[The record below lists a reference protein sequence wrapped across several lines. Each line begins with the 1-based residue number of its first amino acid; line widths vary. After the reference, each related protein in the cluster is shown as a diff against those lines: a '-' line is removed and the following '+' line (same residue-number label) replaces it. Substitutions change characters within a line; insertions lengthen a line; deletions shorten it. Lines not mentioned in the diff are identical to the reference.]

1 MVMKTDEVYK
11 LLGLAYRA
19 GKVTWGYK
27 AVMADL
33 NKRRVYL
40 LLLAADSSPR
50 LRAKFLATC
59 WEYGGQ
65 ATIYGYKV
73 ALGTALGKP
82 PCAVVGITD
91 KNLAQIIRQKVQEV
105 GA

>member
-1 MVMKTDEVYK
+1 MVMKTDEVCK
-11 LLGLAYRA
+11 LLGLAYRG
-19 GKVTWGYK
+19 GKVTWGYNAVK
-27 AVMADL
+27 ANL
-33 NKRRVYL
+33 NKGRVYL
-40 LLLAADSSPR
+40 LLLAADSSTQ

-59 WEYGGQ
+59 RKYGVQ
-65 ATIYGYKV
+65 ATIYGSKV